1 MKPLRVAVFGAGAI
15 GGHLAV
21 RLAVAGHAVGVVA
34 RGAQLAAAQ
43 AAGGLQLR
51 VGEATLFGPL
61 QARATAAE
69 LGPQDLVIATV
80 KATALPDFAAQ
91 VAPLLQPETAVV
103 FVQNG
108 IPWWYAQG
116 LSAQRPA
123 APDLSALDPG
133 GALARAI
140 APQRVVGAVIYTS
153 NEVLAPG
160 LVVNDSPGANTL
172 IVGEPDDSES
182 PRILHLRQT
191 LAAAGIASPPCA
203 DIRAT
208 LWRRLVVNVAGSVVC
223 SIIEQPIGVHQ
234 ADPAMGALFQR
245 LSAEMT
251 SIAAA
256 HGVDLAQGT
265 VPPGPPHRFP
275 PQHKP
280 SFLQDYER
288 RRPQEVAAILQA
300 PLAFARSAGID
311 APALETIT
319 ALAAHRAA
327 RRGLFQPDPDPVQP
341 A

>member
-21 RLAVAGHAVGVVA
+21 RLALAGHQVGVVA

-43 AAGGLQLR
+43 AAGGLCLQ
-51 VGEATLFGPL
+51 VGDFTAFGPL
-61 QARATAAE
+61 KAAGAAAE
-69 LGPQDLVIATV
+69 LGPQDLVIVTL
-80 KATALPDFAAQ
+80 KANALPDFAAQ
-91 VAPLLQPETAVV
+91 AAPLLQPETAVL

-116 LSAQRPA
+116 LSALRPTPPA
-123 APDLSALDPG
+123 LSALDPG

-153 NEVLAPG
+153 NEVQARG
-160 LVVNDSPGANTL
+160 LIVNDSPGANTL
-172 IVGEPDDSES
+172 IVGEPDDSAS
-182 PRILHLRQT
+182 PRIAALRHL
-191 LAAAGIASPPCA
+191 LEAAGIASPPCA

-223 SIIEQPIGVHQ
+223 SIIEQPIAVHQ
-234 ADPAMGALFQR
+234 ADPAMGVLFQR
-245 LSAEMT
+245 LSSEMGR
-251 SIAAA
+251 IAAA
-256 HGVDLAQGT
+256 HGLDLAQGT
-265 VPPGPPHRFP
+265 VPAGPPHRFP
-275 PQHKP
+275 PQHRP

-288 RRPQEVAAILQA
+288 HRPQEVEAILQA
-300 PLAFARSAGID
+300 PLAFARHAGID

-327 RRGLFQPDPDPVQP
+327 RRGLYDPQK
-341 A
+341 AAR